1 MRMKGARR
9 VCVLGGT
16 GFLGRRLAARLAKS
30 NWRVRVPT
38 RSSERPDA
46 LRVLPNVRVITADIH
61 NPATLADLLSD
72 CDAVVNLVGIL
83 NEKGYDGS
91 GFRHAHVEL
100 IEKVLAA
107 GEAAGVSRLVQVSAI
122 AADARGGPSHYLRS
136 KGEAEE
142 RIGAH
147 AGELAW
153 TILRPSVIFGPG
165 DSFLNRFAGLLR
177 LLPGPF
183 PLARAN
189 ALFAPVH
196 VDDVAAAIQ
205 LGMEDRRTDGQCYEL
220 CGPEVYTLR
229 ELVQMTARAI
239 GQQRR
244 IVGLPDGIAKLQAR
258 IMERLPG
265 KAFTMD
271 NYRSLTVPSVC
282 TSDGLDAL
290 GIRPR
295 ALSVSLPEVL
305 GMPREQAELNS
316 YRQLAGR

>member
-1 MRMKGARR
+1 MLMSGARR
-9 VCVLGGT
+9 VCILGGT
-16 GFLGRRLAARLAKS
+16 GFVGRRLAARLATS
-30 NWRVRVPT
+30 DWQLRVPT
-38 RSSERPDA
+38 RCSEWPVD
-46 LRVLPNVRVITADIH
+46 LRVLPNVRVVTADI
-61 NPATLADLLSD
+61 NDSETLASLLDD

-83 NEKGYDGS
+83 NEKGFDGS
-91 GFRHAHVEL
+91 GFHRAHVEL
-100 IEKVLAA
+100 IEKLLAA
-107 GEAAGVSRLVQVSAI
+107 CDAKGVKRLVQISAI

-136 KGEAEE
+136 KGRAEE
-142 RIGAH
+142 LIEAH
-147 AGELAW
+147 PGKLAW

-165 DSFLNRFAGLLR
+165 DSFLNRFAGLLK

-205 LGMEDRRTDGQCYEL
+205 LGLDDRRTDGQCYEL

-244 IVGLPDGIAKLQAR
+244 ILGLPDGLAKLQAR
-258 IMERLPG
+258 VMERLPG
-265 KAFTMD
+265 KVFTMD
-271 NYRSLTVPSVC
+271 NYRSLTVPSLC
-282 TSDGLDAL
+282 TSDGLDTL
-290 GIRPR
+290 GIRPQ

-305 GMPREQAELNS
+305 GMPREQAEMDS
-316 YRQLAGR
+316 HRQAAGR

>member
-1 MRMKGARR
+1 MPVSSARR

-16 GFLGRRLAARLAKS
+16 GFVGRRLAARLANS
-30 NWRVRVPT
+30 SWRLRVPT
-38 RSSERPDA
+38 RSSEQPDD
-46 LRVLPNVRVITADIH
+46 LRVLPNVRVVTADIF
-61 NPATLADLLSD
+61 NPESLAGLISD

-83 NEKGYDGS
+83 NEKGHDGS

-100 IEKVLAA
+100 IEKLLNAC
-107 GEAAGVSRLVQVSAI
+107 EIAGVSRLVQISAI
-122 AADARGGPSHYLRS
+122 AADAHGGPSHYLRS
-136 KGEAEE
+136 KGQAEE
-142 RIGAH
+142 LIQAH

-189 ALFAPVH
+189 SLFAPVH

-205 LGMEDRRTDGQCYEL
+205 LGLEERRTDGQCYEL
-220 CGPEVYTLR
+220 CGPEAYTLR

-258 IMERLPG
+258 VMERLPG

-271 NYRSLTVPSVC
+271 NYRSLTVPSLC

-290 GIRPR
+290 GIRAR

-305 GMPREQAELNS
+305 GMPREQVELNS